1 MCAES
6 RSNRGTKKD
15 TFVAENK
22 LTFGW
27 NKSLLKLNWQ
37 CEVQLYGNC
46 FNDILTIQEFR
57 TNASFCSPYVVAY
70 IWTVPSE
77 QVIKMDAS
85 LATKVAIFGGKNP
98 LFKFK
103 LQVKG
108 QSHTNCFVDI
118 LTILGK
124 CLFFLKKWW
133 YIAENNLSWRL
144 TYMVKINCLLIILL
158 TFWQFRANAFFFS
171 S

>member
-124 CLFFLKKWW
+124 CLFFPEK
-133 YIAENNLSWRL
+133 
-144 TYMVKINCLLIILL
+144 MVIYRWK
-158 TFWQFRANAFFFS
+158 
-171 S
+171 